1 MTDNKITDNNIEQ
14 INTKNCTDCYWNYSI
29 NTNILIL
36 ERLQE
41 IKKHINIF
49 LSFILHIKFNILQ
62 KLCLLFFVK

>member
-14 INTKNCTDCYWNYSI
+14 INTKNCTDCYWNHSI

-41 IKKHINIF
+41 IKKTYKYIF
-49 LSFILHIKFNILQ
+49 IFYLTYK
-62 KLCLLFFVK
+62 V